1 MGCHSL
7 LQGIFPTQGL
17 TPGLLHHKQILYHL
31 SHQGNHQQQHQGDNS
46 QSQSG
51 AGTGESRWGGFPKEA
66 GLGRWDEENR
76 TPVTGNWSKVG
87 TRRDGDLPV
96 MDQGATAG
104 MSRYL
109 SCGRCGL
116 SSVGR
121 GPPGGLLLEQPLE
134 LELALVGVCPAQE
147 MPGHWP
153 QCLHTQGKNA
163 NSWAL
168 PAGGQGLSDFL

>member
-1 MGCHSL
+1 
-7 LQGIFPTQGL
+7 
-17 TPGLLHHKQILYHL
+17 
-31 SHQGNHQQQHQGDNS
+31 
-46 QSQSG
+46 
-51 AGTGESRWGGFPKEA
+51 
-66 GLGRWDEENR
+66 
-76 TPVTGNWSKVG
+76 
-87 TRRDGDLPV
+87 

-168 PAGGQGLSDFL
+168 AAGGQGLSDFL